1 MTKMVTILVEV
12 LIFTSLIG
20 IIAGL
25 VTDAVVNLS
34 GASAVMVGLVT
45 LFVVIGFIMMILKK
59 TGVSSK

>member
-1 MTKMVTILVEV
+1 MTKMVELLVEV

-25 VTDAVVNLS
+25 VTTAVNNLT
-34 GASAVMVGLVT
+34 GASATMVGLVT
-45 LFVVIGFIMMILKK
+45 LFVVIGFIMLILKK